1 MNRTICIGLMALPV
15 YLYNA
20 QLGNTYSSDVSI
32 VENQL
37 PIITALVVYSTNSQF
52 DKFSWQ
58 ISARDDQTED
68 CLRAGT
74 CRD

>member
-1 MNRTICIGLMALPV
+1 MNRTICIALMALPV

-20 QLGNTYSSDVSI
+20 DLGNAWSSDVPTI
-32 VENQL
+32 QNQF
-37 PIITALVVYSTNSQF
+37 PIITAPMSYSTNLQSHIL
-52 DKFSWQ
+52 SGQ

-68 CLRAGT
+68 CLRAGI

>member
-1 MNRTICIGLMALPV
+1 MNRTICIGLMALHV

-20 QLGNTYSSDVSI
+20 QLGNIYSSDVSI
-32 VENQL
+32 VEDQL
-37 PIITALVVYSTNSQF
+37 PIITTLVVYSTNSQF
-52 DKFSWQ
+52 DKLLWQ

>member
-1 MNRTICIGLMALPV
+1 MNRKICIGLMALPV

-20 QLGNTYSSDVSI
+20 QLSTTYNSDVSI

-37 PIITALVVYSTNSQF
+37 SIITALVVYSTNSQLDRF
-52 DKFSWQ
+52 PWQ
-58 ISARDDQTED
+58 MSARDDQTED

>member
-1 MNRTICIGLMALPV
+1 MNHTICIGLMALPV
-15 YLYNA
+15 YLYNL

-32 VENQL
+32 VENQP
-37 PIITALVVYSTNSQF
+37 PIITAQVVYSTNSQL
-52 DKFSWQ
+52 DKFLWQ

>member
-20 QLGNTYSSDVSI
+20 QLGNIYSSDVSI
-32 VENQL
+32 VENQF
-37 PIITALVVYSTNSQF
+37 PIITALVVYNTNSQL
-52 DKFSWQ
+52 DKFPWQ

>member
-37 PIITALVVYSTNSQF
+37 PVITALVVYSTNSQL
-52 DKFSWQ
+52 DKFPWQ

>member
-20 QLGNTYSSDVSI
+20 QLGNTCSSGVSI

-37 PIITALVVYSTNSQF
+37 PIITALIVYNTNTLSH
-52 DKFSWQ
+52 KFPWQ

>member
-20 QLGNTYSSDVSI
+20 QIGNIYSSDVSI
-32 VENQL
+32 VENQ
-37 PIITALVVYSTNSQF
+37 TALVVYSTDSQS
-52 DKFSWQ
+52 DKFQLQ

>member
-32 VENQL
+32 VEDQL
-37 PIITALVVYSTNSQF
+37 PIITALVVYSPNSQF

>member
-1 MNRTICIGLMALPV
+1 MNRTICIGLMALPI

-20 QLGNTYSSDVSI
+20 ELGNTCSSDVAI

-37 PIITALVVYSTNSQF
+37 SRITALVVYSTNTQSH
-52 DKFSWQ
+52 KFPWQ

>member
-1 MNRTICIGLMALPV
+1 MNRTICIGLMALPI

-20 QLGNTYSSDVSI
+20 QLGNTSSSGVSI

-37 PIITALVVYSTNSQF
+37 LTITPLVVHSPNSQS
-52 DKFSWQ
+52 DKFPWQ

-68 CLRAGT
+68 CLRAGI

>member
-1 MNRTICIGLMALPV
+1 MNRTICIGLMALPI

-20 QLGNTYSSDVSI
+20 ELGNTYSSDVSI

-37 PIITALVVYSTNSQF
+37 SRITALIVYSTNTQSHF
-52 DKFSWQ
+52 PWQ

>member
-20 QLGNTYSSDVSI
+20 QLGKTCSSDVSI

-37 PIITALVVYSTNSQF
+37 PIITALVVYSTNSQS
-52 DKFSWQ
+52 DKFPWQ
-58 ISARDDQTED
+58 ILARDDQTED

>member
-15 YLYNA
+15 YLYNP

-32 VENQL
+32 VENQ
-37 PIITALVVYSTNSQF
+37 PAIITAQVVYSPNSHL
-52 DKFSWQ
+52 DKFLWQ

>member
-1 MNRTICIGLMALPV
+1 MNRTICIGLIALPV

-20 QLGNTYSSDVSI
+20 QLGNTCSSDVLI

-37 PIITALVVYSTNSQF
+37 PIITALVVHNTNSQLE
-52 DKFSWQ
+52 KFPWQ